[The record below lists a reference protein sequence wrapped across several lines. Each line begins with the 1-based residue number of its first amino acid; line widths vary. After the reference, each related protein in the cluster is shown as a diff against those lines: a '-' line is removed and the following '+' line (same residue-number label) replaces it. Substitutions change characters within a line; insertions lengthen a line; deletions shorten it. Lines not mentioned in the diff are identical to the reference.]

1 MTRRRKRLSSVI
13 DSCFALISSHMLAP
27 TAVACYLLLA
37 GTTDAFQF
45 RQCSRCPHLR
55 QQQFKW
61 QRQTTTRL
69 IILQSNKN
77 ENDEPSTS
85 WPQCTYRRKFLSTF
99 STAALLIANVVALYP
114 EETRGAMA
122 VDEGIS
128 ITADGIG
135 ADVTAR
141 KLDELVKDGMV
152 LDADIIKI
160 QEELR
165 KSINEEKRLIDELSK
180 EIPDLDEIKRDTI
193 KLIIDEEHLKME
205 MEYILV
211 TMERMG
217 SDLRGI
223 NSDVEILRGRVAEK
237 RGLIARLKWQSER
250 RIDPKTGKYMSMS
263 PDEYKGKLTQPV
275 IPFEYMQYLKDSMKS
290 DEQFE
295 RNLVDMRGIVESLGR
310 RYVKLFHKIHGLIV
324 R

>member
-1 MTRRRKRLSSVI
+1 
-13 DSCFALISSHMLAP
+13 
-27 TAVACYLLLA
+27 
-37 GTTDAFQF
+37 
-45 RQCSRCPHLR
+45 
-55 QQQFKW
+55 
-61 QRQTTTRL
+61 
-69 IILQSNKN
+69 
-77 ENDEPSTS
+77 
-85 WPQCTYRRKFLSTF
+85 
-99 STAALLIANVVALYP
+99 VVALYP

-152 LDADIIKI
+152 LDADIMKI

-263 PDEYKGKLTQPV
+263 PDEYKGKLSQPV